1 MSGASGGIQR
11 CKMGRVRRDHKYCE
25 HNSEQRVKEDIRMN
39 AAGAAIYSLAHPR
52 SNVKERSFATRQS
65 ANRMTKVL

>member
-1 MSGASGGIQR
+1 MSGESGGIQR

-39 AAGAAIYSLAHPR
+39 AADATIYSLA
-52 SNVKERSFATRQS
+52 SEVKCEGKIVRYAP
-65 ANRMTKVL
+65 VG